1 MSSDDDFKI
10 GESKTCQKLN
20 PFKDHSYLPE
30 RVKRKIKSLKI
41 SKSV

>member
-10 GESKTCQKLN
+10 GESKTCQKL
-20 PFKDHSYLPE
+20 
-30 RVKRKIKSLKI
+30 KRKIKSLKI